1 MKKLKDTIPR
11 DDNKELGSVLLRWDG
26 RNYRVLR
33 CDSEGRLL
41 VKTDS
46 AIVMDDVSEA
56 DYELPDTPNVYP
68 EDIPDI
74 EPIVET
80 TEEVIEEPKIEYPE
94 EVFMPPKVTPS
105 ASSIITFAIVILVI
119 GIFFLNFFCVDF
131 GCT

>member
-11 DDNKELGSVLLRWDG
+11 DDNNELGSVLLGWDG

-46 AIVMDDVSEA
+46 AIVMDVSEA
-56 DYELPDTPNVYP
+56 DNTIEPSYTPIYP

-74 EPIVET
+74 DPIVET
-80 TEEVIEEPKIEYPE
+80 TEEVIEVPKIEYPE

-119 GIFFLNFFCVDF
+119 GIFFLNFI
-131 GCT
+131 

>member
-11 DDNKELGSVLLRWDG
+11 DDNNELGSVLLGWDG

-46 AIVMDDVSEA
+46 VIVMDVSEA
-56 DYELPDTPNVYP
+56 DNTIEPSYKLPDTPNVYP

-80 TEEVIEEPKIEYPE
+80 TEEVIEVPKIEYSE

-119 GIFFLNFFCVDF
+119 GIFFLNFI
-131 GCT
+131 